1 MSTTTAPS
9 APPVTVCGVSEGIRQ
24 MPPGSTVF
32 VSSPTR
38 KTTDPSITSRTA
50 RSRAG
55 ARVARRGF
63 NLDDR
68 QRELLAVDGA
78 GKIALGE
85 QLRRD

>member
-1 MSTTTAPS
+1 MSTTTAPP

-38 KTTDPSITSRTA
+38 NTTSLDHHPELLVRVPVLGQL
-50 RSRAG
+50 G
-55 ARVARRGF
+55 AGF

-78 GKIALGE
+78 SKIALGE